1 MGHEERGD
9 KGKKRGVKLK
19 VVFTGDDKRGRRDE
33 QKPSHQ
39 EALGEGEYSV

>member
-1 MGHEERGD
+1 MEYEERGD

-19 VVFTGDDKRGRRDE
+19 VVFTGDNKRGRKDE

-39 EALGEGEYSV
+39 KALGEGSNSI